1 MATLNLGSNGVDKS
15 LEIIVSGAKETSSTI
30 IRQGNTSAGLFN
42 PSALPRGLAA
52 MDRLQQHSIES
63 SVVTEVEL
71 SWLNCD
77 IKVFVFMKIIKT
89 RYSYGVLIGVM
100 P

>member
-1 MATLNLGSNGVDKS
+1 MDKS

-77 IKVFVFMKIIKT
+77 KRVRVHINSHNPVFIRSIDNA
-89 RYSYGVLIGVM
+89 LIQNQRLYRRK
-100 P
+100 